1 MRVPCLW
8 SCGELVARGAMAE
21 HQGSCAG
28 AWLRCP
34 GPGCGERMRRRY
46 AGEHWARCP
55 AMPDVCPECK
65 VLVLR
70 GEMRTHLDEQCEVA
84 RRLRKFTCP
93 ICLTEEDVD
102 GAFTPDCDAHRFCF
116 ECVVGHVRSKVNAM
130 SATSDERVTCP
141 LCPVELSPHQ
151 VGGLQRPRPGSDG
164 QPFQLEA
171 EINEKYASIL
181 MFQQMSLQPGFR
193 SCPRKCGYGIDFGTQ
208 KPEFLRCYT
217 CTDRSQGPGALIF
230 CLAEGCGE
238 PHDPRRVSCA
248 EYRRQRQENGC

>member
-8 SCGELVARGAMAE
+8 SCGERVARGAMAE

-70 GEMRTHLDEQCEVA
+70 GEMSTHLDEQCEVA

-151 VGGLQRPRPGSDG
+151 VGGLQRPRLLGKSSHVYLVFEEVTSGSEWG
-164 QPFQLEA
+164 GLLRSPTHS
-171 EINEKYASIL
+171 NASSP
-181 MFQQMSLQPGFR
+181 MHNG
-193 SCPRKCGYGIDFGTQ
+193 K
-208 KPEFLRCYT
+208 FL
-217 CTDRSQGPGALIF
+217 F
-230 CLAEGCGE
+230 K
-238 PHDPRRVSCA
+238 
-248 EYRRQRQENGC
+248 NM